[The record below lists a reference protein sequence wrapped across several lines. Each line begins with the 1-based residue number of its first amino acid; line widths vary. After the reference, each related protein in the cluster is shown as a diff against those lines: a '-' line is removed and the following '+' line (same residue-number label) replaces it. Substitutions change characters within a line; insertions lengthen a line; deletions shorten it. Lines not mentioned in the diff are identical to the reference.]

1 MYRKS
6 RYKASKTTKDELRL
20 PIFESLS
27 QREQELRLSLEQD
40 VKTSFY
46 RSGIALIKLNQL
58 RLYRS
63 THLSFEEFCQDE
75 FGYTSDYAY
84 LKMAAAKIYQNLIDN
99 LPPTNGRQTILPTRQ
114 RQLRPIVKAKL
125 NDDAQVE
132 VWKMAIALAEGKVPS
147 SSIVTEAVNL
157 YLVRDNT
164 QINPFSG
171 GEICQ
176 IVVKGNSKL
185 KGLGG
190 SWCIVERVNDSN
202 CIVNTWNDQLEVPIH
217 NLELK
222 EFDEEQYQKIE
233 DLGVRMTR
241 LHQTGKLNKAA
252 LWVLDGLAKLDRPE
266 LTPLEEK
273 LLRVLED
280 EYNLLDLDS

>member
-1 MYRKS
+1 
-6 RYKASKTTKDELRL
+6 
-20 PIFESLS
+20 
-27 QREQELRLSLEQD
+27 
-40 VKTSFY
+40 
-46 RSGIALIKLNQL
+46 
-58 RLYRS
+58 
-63 THLSFEEFCQDE
+63 
-75 FGYTSDYAY
+75 
-84 LKMAAAKIYQNLIDN
+84 MAAAKVYQNLIDN

-132 VWKMAIALAEGKVPS
+132 VWNMAIALAQGKVPS
-147 SSIVTEAVNL
+147 STIVTEAVNL
-157 YLVRDNT
+157 YLVRDVI
-164 QINPFSG
+164 QINPFSE

-190 SWCIVERVNDSN
+190 SWCIVEQVNDSN
-202 CIVNTWNDQLEVPIH
+202 CIVNTWNDQLKVPIC

-252 LWVLDGLAKLDRPE
+252 LWVLDGLAKLDRSE

-280 EYNLLDLDS
+280 EYNLLNLDSQTNL